1 MVTLASIKV
10 VWAKIAK
17 YQDGN
22 IPPDFELKVYKK
34 LLELFHVGNYYY
46 YIFNIANAEIEFT
59 SEGFEKIIGLKP
71 KTFTVQWVLENIHPL
86 DQKRFFDYEELV
98 GNFFNQL
105 PSEKVL
111 KYKVSYDNRIKTKE
125 DNYKW
130 ILQQVSAIQTNENG
144 AVIRVIGIHTDI
156 SNIKSNNEPSGL
168 SFIGLENEPTF
179 LNYQEKNILVK
190 NSKDIFTPTEKEI
203 LNLVVQGLT
212 SKNIAEILNKSVHT
226 INSHRK
232 NIFQKTEAKT
242 VAELVSKSIENNW
255 V

>member
-1 MVTLASIKV
+1 MI
-10 VWAKIAK
+10 
-17 YQDGN
+17 
-22 IPPDFELKVYKK
+22 
-34 LLELFHVGNYYY
+34 
-46 YIFNIANAEIEFT
+46 
-59 SEGFEKIIGLKP
+59 
-71 KTFTVQWVLENIHPL
+71 ENIHPL

-111 KYKVSYDNRIKTKE
+111 KYKVSYDYRIKTKE